1 MINLLSHLGIV
12 KACSEHLLSTH
23 YGLALKY
30 IPQTNKQT
38 YFQRPQ
44 TTREGLCNKRRLLAI
59 SGFLVRL
66 GNEV

>member
-12 KACSEHLLSTH
+12 KACSDHLLSTH
-23 YGLALKY
+23 FGLALKY

-38 YFQRPQ
+38 SRDRKQLERY
-44 TTREGLCNKRRLLAI
+44 CNKGRLLAI